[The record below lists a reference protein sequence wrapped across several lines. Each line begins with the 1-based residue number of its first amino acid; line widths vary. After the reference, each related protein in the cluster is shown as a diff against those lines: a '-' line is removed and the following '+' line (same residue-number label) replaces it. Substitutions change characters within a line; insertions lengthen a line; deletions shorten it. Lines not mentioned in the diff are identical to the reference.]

1 MVALVVGLTA
11 LTESEVGCVTV
22 LRDRSAVSGESK
34 SLLASRCANGFKNYM
49 VCLGDVNEQHEVM
62 LEHPEEPGGE
72 FPIKPVLLLSETEQ
86 MSGSAVAIIVLVA
99 SYY

>member
-34 SLLASRCANGFKNYM
+34 SLLASRSANGFKNYM
-49 VCLGDVNEQHEVM
+49 VCLGDVNEHEVM

-72 FPIKPVLLLSETEQ
+72 FPIKPVLLLSTEQ